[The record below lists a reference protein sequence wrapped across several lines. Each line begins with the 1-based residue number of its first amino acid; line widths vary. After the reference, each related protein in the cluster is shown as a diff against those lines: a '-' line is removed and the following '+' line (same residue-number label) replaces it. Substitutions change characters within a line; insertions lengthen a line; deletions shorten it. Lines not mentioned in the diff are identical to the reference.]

1 MDLRETLGRIDK
13 SWWQITCKR
22 REKNQRWLAKV
33 SKVINECL
41 EAEDWLYNVFASL
54 GKSEKF
60 WLGEGILVC
69 SEKGRNLQGLHNECV
84 RFVRWVRF
92 KVGWARLLAKR
103 EKKINFWTHLSHRKG
118 FRDVALILR
127 RLYESK
133 GGRKPI
139 LGKIFDSKQNVR
151 SYTPGLAR
159 SWGERALEMRVW
171 VPRTSCNFIWILSF
185 WASVFL
191 F

>member
-1 MDLRETLGRIDK
+1 MDLREMLGRIDK

-41 EAEDWLYNVFASL
+41 ESEDWLYNVFASL
-54 GKSEKF
+54 GKSGKF
-60 WLGEGILVC
+60 WLGEDILVC

-92 KVGWARLLAKR
+92 KVGWARLLGKR

-118 FRDVALILR
+118 FRDVPLILP

-139 LGKIFDSKQNVR
+139 SGEIFDSKQNVR
-151 SYTPGLAR
+151 SYTPGRAR
-159 SWGERALEMRVW
+159 RCGFESPEPHVISSE
-171 VPRTSCNFIWILSF
+171 F
-185 WASVFL
+185 
-191 F
+191 